1 MLQAIEKVAGD
12 VKPEL
17 SIVMPCLNEAR
28 TVGICVE
35 KALSYLE
42 DTPFPGQLIT
52 NFGYP
57 ADRNGAGQ
65 TVASIESPVTLHR
78 IEVTSWHSPETGK

>member
-1 MLQAIEKVAGD
+1 LQEIEKVADD

-17 SIVMPCLNEAR
+17 SIVMPCLNEAH

-42 DTPFPGQLIT
+42 ID
-52 NFGYP
+52 
-57 ADRNGAGQ
+57 
-65 TVASIESPVTLHR
+65 SIQVR
-78 IEVTSWHSPETGK
+78 